1 MPDDVQPQEGQG
13 SEATGGLFD
22 SYLEA
27 VPAEARETVTSYLKD
42 AEKNVNS
49 RLQEAAEYKKT
60 WEPYQGVEALKSYP
74 PEQLSELLAW
84 HQQVTSSDDAFQQW
98 LANAAQEAGLT
109 KAEEQELAAAEDEG
123 ELTREQVQQLV
134 EQQAAE
140 RMQPVEQQLQ
150 ELVEIRQTDAIE
162 QEIRDTFSKFEAEKD
177 TKFSDEQKV
186 AIMNFTIH
194 DESDE
199 QWLEH
204 GLEQWEKMVAMVQ
217 KDFVD
222 TKTSQPEP
230 AMSTGSQAQTKATTD
245 WSEANNQMRE
255 RFRAMRQ

>member
-109 KAEEQELAAAEDEG
+109 KAEEQELATA
-123 ELTREQVQQLV
+123 
-134 EQQAAE
+134 
-140 RMQPVEQQLQ
+140 
-150 ELVEIRQTDAIE
+150 
-162 QEIRDTFSKFEAEKD
+162 
-177 TKFSDEQKV
+177 
-186 AIMNFTIH
+186 
-194 DESDE
+194 
-199 QWLEH
+199 
-204 GLEQWEKMVAMVQ
+204 
-217 KDFVD
+217 
-222 TKTSQPEP
+222 
-230 AMSTGSQAQTKATTD
+230 
-245 WSEANNQMRE
+245 
-255 RFRAMRQ
+255 